1 MNISESS
8 TLDDTYDVVVVGSGA
23 GGLTA
28 ALTAANQGLQVIV
41 VEKAAHYGGS
51 TARSG
56 GAVWVPGN
64 RALIADGQRDEPGE
78 ARTYV
83 RSIVD
88 DGVSDERIDAFL
100 DNGPAM
106 IDLVLANTRL
116 KLKWIEGYS
125 DYYPEAP
132 GGRAEGRAVEAA
144 PFDAGKPG
152 VDRAS
157 IEPDY
162 SSAPMGVVVTSA
174 DYKWLNLMRVNP
186 KGPLRILRIGGRWL
200 TGKAL
205 RRDLVGRGQALVAG
219 LREGLAR
226 AGVPLLLSTP
236 MTDLVIENDSVVGVE
251 IESDG
256 KARTLR
262 ARHGVIITSG
272 GFEHNEPM
280 RTKYQR
286 QPIGTQWTVGAAGNT
301 GDGIRIGEAV
311 GASLEYMDDAWWG
324 PSIPLPRGP
333 WFALA
338 ERSLPGSL
346 MINDRGLRF
355 FNESAPYVDAVHSM
369 YGGLRG
375 QGDGP
380 GENVPC
386 WLLFDQ
392 RYRDRYMFAA
402 VYPGAKLP
410 RRWIEGGVITIAS
423 TPGELA
429 EKIGVPADAV
439 IDTVNRFNAFAETGI
454 DEDFHRGK
462 SRYDHYYGD
471 PRNKPNPSLAPL
483 SKGPFYAVKMVPGDL
498 GTKGGIRADARARA
512 LRDDYSVIDGL
523 YAAGNSSSPVMGHT
537 YAGPGATIGP
547 AMTYGYIAARDIA
560 ARKEASSRAE
570 NRTV

>member
-1 MNISESS
+1 MDSGSS
-8 TLDDTYDVVVVGSGA
+8 VKDDTYDVVVVGSGA
-23 GGLTA
+23 GGMTA
-28 ALTAANQGLQVIV
+28 ALTAANEGLSVIV
-41 VEKAAHYGGS
+41 VEKADHYGGS

-56 GAVWVPGN
+56 GAIWVPGN
-64 RALIADGQRDEPGE
+64 RALIKAGQRDEPGE

-83 RSIVD
+83 RAIVD
-88 DGVSDERIDAFL
+88 DGVPDDRIDAFL
-100 DNGPAM
+100 DNGPDM
-106 IDLVLANTRL
+106 IDLVLRKTRL
-116 KLKWIEGYS
+116 NLKWIKGYS

-132 GGRAEGRAVEAA
+132 GGRALGRSLEAA
-144 PFDAGKPG
+144 PFDASVEGA
-152 VDRAS
+152 DRAS
-157 IEPDY
+157 MEPDY
-162 SSAPMGVVVTSA
+162 SSAPLGVVVTSA

-186 KGPLRILRIGGRWL
+186 KGPLRILRIGGRWIV
-200 TGKAL
+200 GKAL
-205 RRDLVGRGQALVAG
+205 RRELVGRGQALVAG
-219 LREGLAR
+219 LREGLAQ

-236 MTDLVIENDSVVGVE
+236 MTDLVMEQGRAVGVE
-251 IESDG
+251 IESEG
-256 KARTLR
+256 RPRTLR

-286 QPIGTQWTVGAAGNT
+286 QPIGTQWTVGAVGNT
-301 GDGIRIGEAV
+301 GDGIRIGESAGAAV
-311 GASLEYMDDAWWG
+311 EYMDDAWWG

-346 MINDRGLRF
+346 MINGRGARF

-369 YGGLRG
+369 YGGPRG
-375 QGDGP
+375 QGEGP
-380 GENVPC
+380 AENMPC
-386 WLLFDQ
+386 WLVFDQ

-410 RRWIEGGVITIAS
+410 RRWVESGVISIAP
-423 TPGELA
+423 TVEELA
-429 EKIGVPADAV
+429 GKIGVSAESLRS
-439 IDTVNRFNAFAETGI
+439 TVERFNEFARTGV
-454 DEDFHRGK
+454 DEDFHRGD
-462 SRYDHYYGD
+462 SAYDHYYGD

-498 GTKGGIRADARARA
+498 GTKGGIRADAKGRA

-523 YAAGNSSSPVMGHT
+523 YAAGNASSPVMGHT

-560 ARKEASSRAE
+560 ERKRAE
-570 NRTV
+570 VDR

>member
-1 MNISESS
+1 MNG
-8 TLDDTYDVVVVGSGA
+8 DTYDVVVVGSGA

-28 ALTAANQGLQVIV
+28 ALTAASEGLSVVV

-64 RALIADGQRDEPGE
+64 SALEAAGQKDAPGE

-88 DGVSDERIDAFL
+88 DGVSDDRIDAFL

-106 IDLVLANTRL
+106 IDLVLKNTKL
-116 KLKWIEGYS
+116 KLQWIKGYS

-132 GGRAEGRAVEAA
+132 GGRAEGRSLEAA
-144 PFDAGKPG
+144 PFDASRKG
-152 VDRAS
+152 VDRATL
-157 IEPDY
+157 EPDY
-162 SSAPMGVVVTSA
+162 SDAPLGVVVTSA

-186 KGPLRILRIGGRWL
+186 KGPLRIMRIGGRWIV
-200 TGKAL
+200 GKAL
-205 RRDLVGRGQALVAG
+205 RRELVGRGQALVAG
-219 LREGLAR
+219 LREGLDE
-226 AGVPLLLSTP
+226 AGVPLLLETP
-236 MTDLVIENDSVVGVE
+236 MTDLVVEQGTVVGVE
-251 IESDG
+251 VEIDG
-256 KARTLR
+256 QPRTLH

-286 QPIGTQWTVGAAGNT
+286 QPIGTEWTVGAKGNT
-301 GDGIRIGEAV
+301 GDGIRIGEKV
-311 GASLEYMDDAWWG
+311 GAALEYMDDAWWG

-346 MINDRGLRF
+346 MINNRAQRF

-369 YGGLRG
+369 YGGPRG
-375 QGDGP
+375 RGEGP

-386 WLLFDQ
+386 WLVFDQ

-410 RRWIEGGVITIAS
+410 RRWIESGTISIAP
-423 TPGELA
+423 TLGELA
-429 EKIGVPADAV
+429 EKIGVDAAALGA
-439 IDTVNRFNAFAETGI
+439 TVDKFNAFADKGN
-454 DEDFHRGK
+454 DEEFHRGD
-462 SRYDHYYGD
+462 SAYDHYYGD

-483 SKGPFYAVKMVPGDL
+483 SKGPFYAAKMVPGDL
-498 GTKGGIRADARARA
+498 GTKGGVRADSKGRA
-512 LRDDYSVIDGL
+512 LRDDYSPIDGL
-523 YAAGNSSSPVMGHT
+523 YVAGNASSPVMGHT

-547 AMTYGYIAARDIA
+547 AMTYGYIAAREIA
-560 ARKEASSRAE
+560 ARKASKSRAGVSSE
-570 NRTV
+570 